1 VSVRFWS
8 AHPKNA
14 LSLSAVRPFCSVQW
28 WRRAAKVHSAPLP
41 LVPLVPVPT
50 DARRPLPRPR
60 TTSSPH
66 VLTTDGRLPD
76 ESAAEPRHRAEAEA
90 EGVIRGPQPREG
102 GGWITMGDGDADWNV
117 RFEWER
123 VGIAYSVGTCTWF
136 IPAGVRAKARLAK
149 PHVASRARS
158 SARHVSTACAVWFGA
173 HRAPCGLRL
182 RAHFALLL
190 APTAPDGPTLVPS
203 AHRWAVPLALARPTV
218 ARLPRTPVLPCAY
231 RLRAP
236 WARELPPCRKQCA

>member
-1 VSVRFWS
+1 MSVRFWS

-136 IPAGVRAKARLAK
+136 IPAGVRVKARLAK

-218 ARLPRTPVLPCAY
+218 ARLSCTPVLPCAY
-231 RLRAP
+231 RLLAP

>member
-1 VSVRFWS
+1 MSVRFWS

-41 LVPLVPVPT
+41 LVPLVPMPT

-136 IPAGVRAKARLAK
+136 IPAGVRVKARLAK
-149 PHVASRARS
+149 PHVAYRARS

-173 HRAPCGLRL
+173 HRALAACVSLPGARSYSLRTGRTQRLYRWPLGRPLGLGPTHCGSPPLHTSSALRL
-182 RAHFALLL
+182 PPAR
-190 APTAPDGPTLVPS
+190 TLG
-203 AHRWAVPLALARPTV
+203 A
-218 ARLPRTPVLPCAY
+218 
-231 RLRAP
+231 
-236 WARELPPCRKQCA
+236 